1 MRIIQCVIR
10 FSILFCLVGLFSA
23 CYSPGRSIVKSYK
36 SLSTEERSLAD
47 TFLLRALDREA
58 LYSIMSPIKPMSSV
72 HFFKFIPDS
81 LIAGKYERELILYQ
95 RFTQL
100 FTNRNIQFVYNP
112 FARMDSANRNAEIY
126 VFNKKRWKEL
136 MTQHQ
141 SFFSMWGFNEHID
154 PATVLAVTEYEKS
167 YNRWRSYGYLFGYPS
182 HAVDFFVEAGKQQD
196 STGKFVT
203 RDFFHI
209 PVYIRTSGHFTYAI
223 PKGYQPSVEDSSLYK
238 KSYEVLQRYKS
249 LRNKYS
255 TKTGVKAVK
264 LFARHANF

>member
-1 MRIIQCVIR
+1 MRIIQYILR
-10 FSILFCLVGLFSA
+10 FSFLFYLVGFFSA
-23 CYSPGRSIVKSYK
+23 CYSPHRSIVKSYK
-36 SLSTEERSLAD
+36 ALSIEERSLAD
-47 TFLLRALDREA
+47 TFLLKALDREG

-72 HFFKFIPDS
+72 HFVKFIPDS
-81 LIAGKYERELILYQ
+81 ALTERYKSEVKLYQ
-95 RFTQL
+95 RFAQL
-100 FTNRNIQFVYNP
+100 FSVGNIQFVYNP

-126 VFNKKRWKEL
+126 VLNKKRWNEL
-136 MTQHQ
+136 MIKQQT
-141 SFFSMWGFNEHID
+141 FFSKWGFNEQVN

-209 PVYIRTSGHFTYAI
+209 PVYVRTNGHFTYAV
-223 PKGYQPSVEDSSLYK
+223 PKGYQPSIEDSTLYK
-238 KSYEVLQRYKS
+238 RSYEVLQRYKL

-264 LFARHANF
+264 LYARHAHF